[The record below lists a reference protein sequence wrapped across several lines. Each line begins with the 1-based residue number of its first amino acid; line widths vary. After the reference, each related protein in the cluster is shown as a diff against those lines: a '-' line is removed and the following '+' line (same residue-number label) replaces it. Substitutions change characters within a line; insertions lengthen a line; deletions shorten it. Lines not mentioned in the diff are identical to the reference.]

1 MAPEAPEDRDD
12 DDFSITDDEQALQMR
27 FELIQMGFPEQSVN
41 RLLSLKKILS
51 IEQAIDYFI
60 KGP

>member
-1 MAPEAPEDRDD
+1 
-12 DDFSITDDEQALQMR
+12 MR

-60 KGP
+60 KGDLGWNHDFEADPHNK